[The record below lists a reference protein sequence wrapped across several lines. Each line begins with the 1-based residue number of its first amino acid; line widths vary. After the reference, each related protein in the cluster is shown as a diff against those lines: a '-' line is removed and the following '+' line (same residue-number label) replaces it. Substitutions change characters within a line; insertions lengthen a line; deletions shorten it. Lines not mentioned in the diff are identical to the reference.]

1 MDGFLHKLTDLSE
14 RADYLNQKTTALVE
28 ENRQLKERVRLLQQN
43 IAEKNQVVNELNDQY
58 NILKLAKNMEGGDKS
73 ENAEEL
79 RKKIN
84 KYLREIDQCLK
95 LLGD

>member
-1 MDGFLHKLTDLSE
+1 MEGIIHKLTDLSE
-14 RADYLNQKTTALVE
+14 RAEYLNQKTAVLVE
-28 ENRQLKERVRLLQQN
+28 ENRQLKDRLRLLQQN
-43 IAEKNQVVNELNDQY
+43 IAEKNQVVNALQDQY
-58 NILKLAKNMEGGDKS
+58 NILKLAKNIEGGDKN

>member
-1 MDGFLHKLTDLSE
+1 MEGFIHKLTDLRE
-14 RADYLNQKTTALVE
+14 RADYLNQKTNAMVE
-28 ENRQLKERVRLLQQN
+28 ENRQLKEKVRLLQQN
-43 IAEKNQVVNELNDQY
+43 IAEKNQILNELQDQY
-58 NILKLAKNMEGGDKS
+58 NILKLAKNIEGGDKT

>member
-1 MDGFLHKLTDLSE
+1 MEGIIHKLTDLGE
-14 RADYLNQKTTALVE
+14 RAAYLNQKTSTLVE
-28 ENRQLKERVRLLQQN
+28 ENRQLKERLRLLQQN
-43 IAEKNQVVNELNDQY
+43 IAEKNQIMNELQDQY
-58 NILKLAKNMEGGDKS
+58 NILKLAKNIEGGDQN

>member
-1 MDGFLHKLTDLSE
+1 MEGIIHKLSDLSE
-14 RADYLNQKTTALVE
+14 RADYLNQKTAALVE
-28 ENRQLKERVRLLQQN
+28 ENRQLKERINLLQQN
-43 IAEKNQVVNELNDQY
+43 VAEKNQVLNELRDQY
-58 NILKLAKNMEGGDKS
+58 NILKLAKNMEGGENS